1 MSVDT
6 INLTSR
12 HNGKYNTMGRLM
24 MQLTGSVESKEN
36 PSVLDQIKSNS
47 RQCMSRTVPS
57 HQKKKCIPSRCMG
70 LGRASSAT
78 FSPSAFLG
86 GSFGGGN
93 MPHRL
98 VAMGVE
104 SAWKFDDLM
113 AAHTLTPPKKQSR
126 SPPFGHCAAI
136 GASLGLLG

>member
-12 HNGKYNTMGRLM
+12 NNGKYNTMGRLM
-24 MQLTGSVESKEN
+24 MQLTGSVKSKEN
-36 PSVLDQIKSNS
+36 LSVVDQIKSNS
-47 RQCMSRTVPS
+47 RQCMARTVPS
-57 HQKKKCIPSRCMG
+57 HQKNASHPGAWDLDALHRQHSR
-70 LGRASSAT
+70 RAPFWGAL
-78 FSPSAFLG
+78 LG
-86 GSFGGGN
+86 GQVS
-93 MPHRL
+93 L
-98 VAMGVE
+98 AMGVE